1 MQKGYLIR
9 EQNCSIFYMKTMLTS
24 VAFRKH
30 TKIRGYQVFRSV
42 GEERK
47 EVL

>member
-1 MQKGYLIR
+1 MQKRYLTG
-9 EQNCSIFYMKTMLTS
+9 EKNCNIFYMKTMLTS